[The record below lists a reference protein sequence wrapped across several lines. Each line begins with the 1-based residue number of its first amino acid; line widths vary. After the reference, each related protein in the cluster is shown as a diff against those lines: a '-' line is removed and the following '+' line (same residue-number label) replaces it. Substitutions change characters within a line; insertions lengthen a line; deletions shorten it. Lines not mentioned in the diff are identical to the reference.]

1 MLQKFKNFL
10 LYLRYDIFKSF
21 LHIQLTFDRIYSIFK
36 CKSKNFDN
44 MVDMVDIVDIN
55 TSEDEKEKIIK
66 LYKKTKKERINGF
79 SDSINLDYFPNIF
92 LN

>member
-21 LHIQLTFDRIYSIFK
+21 LYRQLTFDVIYSIFK

-44 MVDMVDIVDIN
+44 IVDIVDID
-55 TSEDEKEKIIK
+55 SSKDEKVKIIK
-66 LYKKTKKERINGF
+66 LYEKTKKKN
-79 SDSINLDYFPNIF
+79 
-92 LN
+92 

>member
-21 LHIQLTFDRIYSIFK
+21 LHIQLTFYGIYSIFK

-44 MVDMVDIVDIN
+44 MVDIVDIN

-66 LYKKTKKERINGF
+66 LYKKTKKESLKRALQF
-79 SDSINLDYFPNIF
+79 STSKKH
-92 LN
+92 

>member
-1 MLQKFKNFL
+1 MLQKFKNFS

-21 LHIQLTFDRIYSIFK
+21 LYRQLTFDRIYSIFK

-44 MVDMVDIVDIN
+44 MVDIVDIN

-92 LN
+92 LK